1 MHCRPLLPWLVLIA
15 HLCRALK
22 NIYCKFKVFQLSV
35 SLKCVSNFDGL
46 CWAVFLI
53 FSDSHRFSVII
64 LFIPGL
70 LYYMQF
76 VKESLYNPRLD
87 INKSFILRMQ
97 VLRGKLSIL
106 DRQYDQNTGK
116 TQNSLS
122 FLDAPPVFLESFFL

>member
-1 MHCRPLLPWLVLIA
+1 MVYVGRFFP
-15 HLCRALK
+15 
-22 NIYCKFKVFQLSV
+22 
-35 SLKCVSNFDGL
+35 D
-46 CWAVFLI
+46 

-76 VKESLYNPRLD
+76 LKESLYNPRLD

-97 VLRGKLSIL
+97 VLRGKLSIW
-106 DRQYDQNTGK
+106 DRQYDQSGAE

-122 FLDAPPVFLESFFL
+122 FLDAGRWTLWSGNIFKVILPLTLKQNENHLLLAHRARITGKPNILTRTWYI

>member
-1 MHCRPLLPWLVLIA
+1 MLGG
-15 HLCRALK
+15 
-22 NIYCKFKVFQLSV
+22 FFS
-35 SLKCVSNFDGL
+35 D
-46 CWAVFLI
+46 

-76 VKESLYNPRLD
+76 LKESLYNPRLD

-97 VLRGKLSIL
+97 VLRGKLSIW
-106 DRQYDQNTGK
+106 DRQYDQSGAE

-122 FLDAPPVFLESFFL
+122 FLDAGRWTLWSGNIFKVILPLTLKQNENHLLLAHRAQITGKPNILTRTWYI